1 MTTRMADESLEGVVR
16 NAVAERLAAGEVAV
30 SMTVRLVESVEIAQ
44 IARTCGYDSLYIDL
58 EHCPMSLRQA
68 GQICVAALGAGITPF
83 VRVPSHAPEWVSRVL
98 DAGAMGVIA
107 PHVRSAEEARAV
119 VAAAKF
125 PPFGHRSVGGGLPQL
140 RFRGYPPVESRRLLN
155 ERTAVLAMIDGPE
168 GLDRVEEIA
177 AVDGVDILF
186 IGTNDLCAELG
197 IGGQFDH
204 PLVREAYARTIAAAR
219 RHGKHVGIGGLAGR
233 PKLLAEFVALGA
245 RYVSAGSD
253 LSYLM
258 AAAEERCRLV
268 RAFLAEPPG

>member
-1 MTTRMADESLEGVVR
+1 MPEEDLETVLR
-16 NAVAERLAAGEVAV
+16 NNVAERLAAGEVAV
-30 SMTVRLVESVEIAQ
+30 SMAVRLVESVEIAQ
-44 IARTCGYDSLYIDL
+44 IAKTCGYDSLYIDI
-58 EHCPMSLRQA
+58 EHCSMSLHQT

-83 VRVPSHAPEWVSRVL
+83 VRVPSLAPEWVSRVL

-125 PPFGHRSVGGGLPQL
+125 PPFGHRSVGAGLPQL
-140 RFRGYPPVESRRLLN
+140 RFRSYPLVESRRLLN
-155 ERTAVLAMIDGPE
+155 ERTTVLTMIESPE
-168 GLDRVEEIA
+168 GLEHVEEIA

-197 IGGQFDH
+197 IDGQFEH
-204 PLVREAYARTIAAAR
+204 PLVREAYERTIAAAR

-233 PKLLAEFVALGA
+233 PKLIAEFVKLGA

-258 AAAEERCRLV
+258 AAAQERCRLV
-268 RAFLAEPPG
+268 REFLAGEEPAR